1 MLYIWRK
8 PSWITCILSPR
19 SLKNLKRDA
28 QIDTSGTLDTKAGV
42 AFSVSIVHFL
52 AYRNYEKSR
61 VEANNA
67 MMAMLAGSRLA
78 EHTLGL
84 ASGSQRT
91 LPEIFPAVEH
101 IGRMN
106 LRVDAARRLL
116 ANAESHL
123 SAMAVPYALALHED
137 YVTIC
142 LKLLQRA
149 RRINGQEVR
158 SASPKTMHQKFE
170 AAADYSLSMVSVEQ
184 FDFLR
189 LLRNAIIHAGGLP
202 SADLLTVSGTLSTA
216 AVENWEE
223 LTGFPPS
230 ALVESGRPVVLNQGE
245 LIAALAIT
253 KSLAEQLNEGL
264 QKALPRDVWAD
275 LACEDFRTELSKYT
289 HEQQRARKLPGYARK
304 NYSAIGLSA
313 EEIKKAIQ
321 RMAC

>member
-1 MLYIWRK
+1 M
-8 PSWITCILSPR
+8 
-19 SLKNLKRDA
+19 
-28 QIDTSGTLDTKAGV
+28 G
-42 AFSVSIVHFL
+42 IVHFL

-78 EHTLGL
+78 EHMLGL
-84 ASGSQRT
+84 ASGSERM

-106 LRVDAARRLL
+106 LRVDSARRLL
-116 ANAESHL
+116 ADAESHL

-149 RRINGQEVR
+149 RLINSQGVK

-170 AAADYSLSMVSVEQ
+170 AAADYSLSSVSVEQ

-202 SADLLTVSGTLSTA
+202 SADLLTISRTLSTA
-216 AVENWEE
+216 SVENWEQ
-223 LTGFPPS
+223 LTGIPPS
-230 ALVESGRPVVLNQGE
+230 ALVEPGRPVILNQSE
-245 LIAALAIT
+245 LVAALAIT

-264 QKALPRDVWAD
+264 QKALPRDIWAD
-275 LACEDFRTELSKYT
+275 LLCDDFRTELSKYT
-289 HEQQRARKLPGYARK
+289 HEHQRTRKLPGYARK
-304 NYSAIGLSA
+304 NYGAIGFTS
-313 EEIKKAIQ
+313 EEIKKATQ
-321 RMAC
+321 RMA